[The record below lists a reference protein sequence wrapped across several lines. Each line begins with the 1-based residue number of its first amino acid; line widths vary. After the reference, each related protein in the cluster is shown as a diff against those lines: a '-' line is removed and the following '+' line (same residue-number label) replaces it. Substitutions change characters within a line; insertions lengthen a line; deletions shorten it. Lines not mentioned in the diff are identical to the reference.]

1 MMKKEIKKKL
11 GLYIIS
17 REKMKSAKGREGDCL
32 CTCPYEGQGGSDT
45 ADNAEANIAND
56 LKTPTILLPSD

>member
-1 MMKKEIKKKL
+1 MKKEIKKKL

-17 REKMKSAKGREGDCL
+17 RQKMKSAKGSAGDCI

-45 ADNAEANIAND
+45 ADNAEANIRID
-56 LKTPTILLPSD
+56 KKTPTILLPPD